1 MGGGICGSILSAMAR
16 IYPPSFVKKCCLP
29 SSEGEKEERAFLIR
43 KSALFLYF
51 TFFVLVFL
59 TLTGLDASFP
69 GVLGYATNISSQDV
83 IELTNQERSKAGLG
97 TLKANAVLSEAA
109 EAKARDMFLKDY
121 WAHNSP
127 DGREPWDFIDEA
139 GYVYLSAG
147 ENLAKDFNHSD
158 SVVRA
163 WMNSPTHRDNIV
175 NSNFEEIGVAVVDG
189 ELNGFKTTLVVQMFG
204 TPQPSYTAN
213 IGGEESEAAAE
224 VEAEEA
230 RQLAEQQE
238 PEAQGKKTEIALSPV
253 GERPQMHTQ
262 AFAGRP
268 LVERVKDFRWV
279 RFGIT
284 AGLVCGTFVA
294 LLFALDLLFV
304 SKKHKLKLTLR
315 DLAHLGL
322 LIFLLFG
329 IWYTQVGSI
338 L

>member
-29 SSEGEKEERAFLIR
+29 SSKGEKEERAFLIR
-43 KSALFLYF
+43 KSALLLYL

-69 GVLGYATNISSQDV
+69 GVLGYATDISSQDV
-83 IELTNQERSKAGLG
+83 IDLTNQERSKLGLG
-97 TLKANAVLSEAA
+97 SLEANAVLREAA

-163 WMNSPTHRDNIV
+163 WMDSPTHRDNIV

-213 IGGEESEAAAE
+213 IGGEETEAAASAEIDLEDVRE
-224 VEAEEA
+224 VK
-230 RQLAEQQE
+230 
-238 PEAQGKKTEIALSPV
+238 PEAQGKKTELALSPS

-262 AFAGRP
+262 AFVGRP
-268 LVERVKDFRWV
+268 LLERVKDFRWV

-294 LLFALDLLFV
+294 LLFVLDLLFV